1 MIYVYL
7 FFFRFQE
14 KLTDVLD
21 TELDLEGPGTTDDQS
36 SLYFGTRSFLFF
48 TTDDNFGSADDR
60 FGNSQR
66 RKFEV
71 TRILLF
77 LGIFLV
83 LAALFFVILSIILIG
98 CESEPPQHCYWRYGR
113 PF

>member
-1 MIYVYL
+1 M
-7 FFFRFQE
+7 
-14 KLTDVLD
+14 D
-21 TELDLEGPGTTDDQS
+21 TVLDLEEPKATDDQS
-36 SLYFGTRSFLFF
+36 SLYFGTFGTRSFLFF

-66 RKFEV
+66 RKFEA
-71 TRILLF
+71 TRFLLF
-77 LGIFLV
+77 VGIFLV